1 MTVQDIILHGVVGS
15 HAYGLNH
22 ANSDEDTAGIFR
34 APMKLVLGLSGY
46 SETITRTDKE
56 DKDADPDY
64 TFHEVKKF
72 MQLAAKA
79 NPTAMEYLWL
89 NEYLTLTPNGELLIA
104 HRREFLT
111 QNVRN
116 SYGGYARQQLV
127 RFKSTG
133 NFGADLKK
141 RSAKNARHL
150 TRLVIQGKE
159 ILETG
164 NLTIKLSE
172 LHVNLCNYMSDLCI
186 EDPEHFIECAELML
200 EDLDNCKSEL
210 PHEVNMELLN
220 ELLYQIRLSK

>member
-1 MTVQDIILHGVVGS
+1 MTVQGIILHGVVGS

-116 SYGGYARQQLV
+116 SYGGYARQQLA
-127 RFKSTG
+127 RFKNTG
-133 NFGADLKK
+133 DFGSDLKK
-141 RSAKNARHL
+141 RAAKNARHL

-164 NLTIKLSE
+164 ILTIKLSE
-172 LHVNLCNYMSDLCI
+172 LHVNLCNYMSELCI